1 MPFTPLNT
9 CMINHTS
16 YFLKRLPVS
25 LFIVAMTGLSSPH
38 ALAQNKAVVD
48 FWNPDTGEDSVK
60 ALETTIA
67 SFESEHPNTKINL
80 VNIPWGEIFTK
91 WQTGIQSGDVPD
103 VSIASATFSG
113 SFQTQNALEPL
124 DDVISELGG
133 DSAFAPSARTLL
145 SLCKIDNSYWA
156 VPYTVNS
163 VLLWYRKD
171 LLAKAG
177 IPVPKTWDELLN
189 AAKQL
194 TKNGVYGMLITSS
207 KSYVTAQA
215 FYSFML
221 SNGADIVDRQ
231 TGKTVIFDSPA
242 TVEAM
247 KFYKEL
253 AKYSPP
259 GASGYDRPQ
268 AQAAMTTGRI
278 AMFVYGSW
286 LGGPLYLAGPN
297 VFETFA
303 VAPVPTN
310 KGKGAFMGNLDLV
323 VFKNAKHK
331 TEAKEFIKYLLKDEN
346 YSRYCLS
353 DPSSYGPVTASVQN
367 SENYRN
373 SPKVQAVKSVI
384 DAVQQELPYAWVY
397 GMPNPH
403 AGQIEGL
410 NILPDVVGHV
420 LLENQPAESAVKVG
434 ASRIQ
439 EIISQK

>member
-1 MPFTPLNT
+1 
-9 CMINHTS
+9 MINHTS
-16 YFLKRLPVS
+16 FFLKRLPVS

-60 ALETTIA
+60 ALEATIA

-171 LLAKAG
+171 LLAK
-177 IPVPKTWDELLN
+177 
-189 AAKQL
+189 
-194 TKNGVYGMLITSS
+194 
-207 KSYVTAQA
+207 
-215 FYSFML
+215 
-221 SNGADIVDRQ
+221 
-231 TGKTVIFDSPA
+231 
-242 TVEAM
+242 
-247 KFYKEL
+247 
-253 AKYSPP
+253 YSPP

-286 LGGPLYLAGPN
+286 LGGPLYSL
-297 VFETFA
+297 
-303 VAPVPTN
+303 
-310 KGKGAFMGNLDLV
+310 
-323 VFKNAKHK
+323 
-331 TEAKEFIKYLLKDEN
+331 
-346 YSRYCLS
+346 RLS
-353 DPSSYGPVTASVQN
+353 IWIRIY
-367 SENYRN
+367 
-373 SPKVQAVKSVI
+373 
-384 DAVQQELPYAWVY
+384 
-397 GMPNPH
+397 
-403 AGQIEGL
+403 
-410 NILPDVVGHV
+410 
-420 LLENQPAESAVKVG
+420 
-434 ASRIQ
+434 ASRISRRSLGGMMWTPS
-439 EIISQK
+439 ISSPQFLNTPKWS

>member
-16 YFLKRLPVS
+16 YFLRRLPVS

-103 VSIASATFSG
+103 VSIASATFSA

-145 SLCKIDNSYWA
+145 SLCKIENSYWA
-156 VPYTVNS
+156 VLYTVNS

-221 SNGADIVDRQ
+221 SN
-231 TGKTVIFDSPA
+231 
-242 TVEAM
+242 
-247 KFYKEL
+247 
-253 AKYSPP
+253 
-259 GASGYDRPQ
+259 
-268 AQAAMTTGRI
+268 
-278 AMFVYGSW
+278 
-286 LGGPLYLAGPN
+286 
-297 VFETFA
+297 
-303 VAPVPTN
+303 
-310 KGKGAFMGNLDLV
+310 
-323 VFKNAKHK
+323 
-331 TEAKEFIKYLLKDEN
+331 
-346 YSRYCLS
+346 
-353 DPSSYGPVTASVQN
+353 
-367 SENYRN
+367 
-373 SPKVQAVKSVI
+373 
-384 DAVQQELPYAWVY
+384 
-397 GMPNPH
+397 
-403 AGQIEGL
+403 
-410 NILPDVVGHV
+410 
-420 LLENQPAESAVKVG
+420 
-434 ASRIQ
+434 
-439 EIISQK
+439 